1 MTYQFKLS
9 AIKNNKKLVVMFLI
23 LLSLLSCKSQDK
35 SLYEFDPRNL
45 KENEI
50 SLSEIADDISYV
62 PFDNSFPIGV
72 VYENIEFINNSIYL
86 SARDIGILVFNKE
99 GKTLKKIGSVGRGP
113 GEYIVNFLF
122 TVDQKTETVYVWD
135 SDNLIKA

>member
-1 MTYQFKLS
+1 MV
-9 AIKNNKKLVVMFLI
+9 IFLI
-23 LLSLLSCKSQDK
+23 ILSLLSCKSQDK
-35 SLYEFDPRNL
+35 SLYQFDPGNL

-50 SLSEIADDISYV
+50 TLYEIADDISYV
-62 PFDNSFPIGV
+62 PLDNSFPIGV